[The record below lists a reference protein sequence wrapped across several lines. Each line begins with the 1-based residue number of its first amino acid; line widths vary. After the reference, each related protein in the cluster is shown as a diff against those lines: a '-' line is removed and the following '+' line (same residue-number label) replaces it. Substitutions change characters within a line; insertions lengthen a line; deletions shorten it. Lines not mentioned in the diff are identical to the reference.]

1 MSQSEVITLV
11 KKYLDTLKQAGIPI
25 AMAYLYGS
33 YARDEASQDSDID
46 LLLVS
51 SLFDTNDDIILSKPW
66 LYTTQIDSRI
76 EPYAVG
82 LKRFQTDQVSQLL
95 EIVRREGIRI

>member
-1 MSQSEVITLV
+1 MSQTEVIVLV
-11 KKYLDTLKQAGIPI
+11 KSYLDALKQAGIPI

-33 YARDEASQDSDID
+33 YARDEATPDSDID

-51 SLFDTNDDIILSKPW
+51 SVFDTNDDLTLSKPW

-76 EPYAVG
+76 EPFPVG
-82 LKRFQTDQVSQLL
+82 LKRFESDQVSQLL

>member
-1 MSQSEVITLV
+1 MSQTEVIALV
-11 KKYLDTLKQAGIPI
+11 KSYLKTLDQAGIPI

-33 YARDEASQDSDID
+33 YARNEANPESDID

-51 SLFDTNDDIILSKPW
+51 SIFDTTDDIILSKPW

-76 EPYAVG
+76 EPYSVG
-82 LKRFQTDQVSQLL
+82 LKRFQTDHISQLL

>member
-1 MSQSEVITLV
+1 MSQSEVIILV
-11 KKYLDTLKQAGIPI
+11 KRYLDTLNQAGIPI

-66 LYTTQIDSRI
+66 LYTTQVDSRI
-76 EPYAVG
+76 EPYSVG

-95 EIVRREGIRI
+95 EIIRREGIRI